1 MALVRLATMLCPQP
15 RGSGMRRREF
25 IRLLGGAVAWP
36 LNARAQQEQV
46 RIGII
51 SGVRAEDL
59 NFKARIAAFLQELQR
74 LGWTER
80 RNLRI
85 DIRTASGNVAAARTR
100 RTSSMCAASPPR
112 TSPMYR

>member
-1 MALVRLATMLCPQP
+1 
-15 RGSGMRRREF
+15 MRRREF